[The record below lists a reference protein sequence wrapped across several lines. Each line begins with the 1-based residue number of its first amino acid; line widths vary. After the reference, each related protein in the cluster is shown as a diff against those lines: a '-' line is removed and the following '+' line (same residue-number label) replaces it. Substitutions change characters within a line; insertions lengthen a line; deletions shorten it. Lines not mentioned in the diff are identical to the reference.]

1 MLLTRFS
8 ADMFSMLCFVSL
20 FIYIIM
26 LLNAFVNIFL
36 QENNY
41 KRIFG
46 ENTKLLEKFLCFI
59 TI

>member
-1 MLLTRFS
+1 
-8 ADMFSMLCFVSL
+8 MLCFVSL